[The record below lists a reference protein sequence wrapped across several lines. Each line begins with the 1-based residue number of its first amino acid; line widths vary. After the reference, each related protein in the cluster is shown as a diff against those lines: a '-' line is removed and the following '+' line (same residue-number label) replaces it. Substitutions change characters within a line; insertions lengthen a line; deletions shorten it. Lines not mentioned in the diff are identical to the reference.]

1 LPECHYKKYQ
11 LKKSYPFR
19 EEWMAGTFTQTLVR
33 FGLRHQACVVLSRPR
48 LHSLL
53 LAVAVFLA
61 PQVSP
66 AVAEFPDR
74 TITIVVPS
82 GAGGG
87 LDLLGRFV
95 AGQLTTKLQQSA
107 IVENKTGAGTLVGT
121 EAVSKATPDGY
132 TLLVG
137 GSSNMSLN
145 PTLFKNIKYDA
156 VNDFIPITYLV
167 EYPMVLVARKDLP
180 VSTFKELVDYAGSNR
195 GKLSFASAGVGS
207 GQHVW
212 TTILFKG
219 LGLEVTHVPF
229 RGSAGAYA
237 ELLSGRVDLMLD
249 NISAAQPQIQNG
261 SLKPLAVSSTFRA
274 SQLPSVP
281 TIAESG
287 VDFEAI
293 SWMAIFAPRGTPPEI
308 VGKLRAS
315 IDTIRA
321 SSEFQEFVQR
331 NGGRRSEVVTDE
343 QRLRYVSEDL
353 KKWKILIERDNLVMQ

>member
-1 LPECHYKKYQ
+1 MSWAWAQ
-11 LKKSYPFR
+11 AF
-19 EEWMAGTFTQTLVR
+19 QTLERRSV
-33 FGLRHQACVVLSRPR
+33 SRAGWR
-48 LHSLL
+48 VALIVSIASSQ
-53 LAVAVFLA
+53 LASRTAA
-61 PQVSP
+61 
-66 AVAEFPDR
+66 AEFPDR

-95 AGQLTTKLQQSA
+95 AGQLTKLQLSA

-121 EAVSKATPDGY
+121 EAVSKALPDGH

-156 VNDFIPITYLV
+156 INDFVPITYLV
-167 EYPMVLVARKDLP
+167 EYPMVLVARKGIP
-180 VSTFKELVDYAGSNR
+180 ASTFIDLVAYAAANP

-219 LGLEVTHVPF
+219 LGLDVTHVPF
-229 RGSAGAYA
+229 RGSAGAYT
-237 ELLSGRVDLMLD
+237 ELLAGRVDLMLD
-249 NISAAQPQIQNG
+249 NISAAQPQIQAG
-261 SLKPLAVSSTFRA
+261 ALKPIAVSSTFRA
-274 SQLPSVP
+274 SQLPDVP

-293 SWMAIFAPRGTPPEI
+293 SWMAIFAPRGTPPDVI
-308 VGKLRAS
+308 GKLRAS
-315 IDTIRA
+315 LDTIRQ
-321 SSEFQEFVQR
+321 SQEFAEFVRR
-331 NGGRRSEVVTDE
+331 NGGRRSEVVTDD
-343 QRLRYVSEDL
+343 QRARYVADDV
-353 KKWKILIERDNLVMQ
+353 KKWKILIERHNLVMQ

>member
-1 LPECHYKKYQ
+1 
-11 LKKSYPFR
+11 
-19 EEWMAGTFTQTLVR
+19 MAGTFTQTLVR

>member
-1 LPECHYKKYQ
+1 MTWASAQALRTLELLGLPPLHLYVAAI
-11 LKKSYPFR
+11 S
-19 EEWMAGTFTQTLVR
+19 LV
-33 FGLRHQACVVLSRPR
+33 AIIPSASRT
-48 LHSLL
+48 
-53 LAVAVFLA
+53 VA
-61 PQVSP
+61 
-66 AVAEFPDR
+66 AEFPDR
-74 TITIVVPS
+74 AITIVVPS

-87 LDLLGRFV
+87 LDLLGRFI
-95 AGQLTTKLQQSA
+95 AGQLTKLRQSA

-121 EAVSKATPDGY
+121 EAVSKAPPDGY

-156 VNDFIPITYLV
+156 INDFVPITYLV
-167 EYPMVLVARKDLP
+167 EYPMVLVARKDIP
-180 VSTFKELVDYAGSNR
+180 VSTFKDLVAYAAANP

-219 LGLEVTHVPF
+219 LGLNVTHVPF
-229 RGSAGAYA
+229 RGSAGAYT
-237 ELLSGRVDLMLD
+237 ELLAGRVDLMLD
-249 NISAAQPQIQNG
+249 NISAAQPQIQAG
-261 SLKPLAVSSTFRA
+261 ALKPIAVSSTFRA
-274 SQLPSVP
+274 SQLPDVP

-293 SWMAIFAPRGTPPEI
+293 SWMAIFAPRGTPADA

-315 IDTIRA
+315 LDTIRQ
-321 SSEFQEFVQR
+321 SQEFAEFVQR
-331 NGGRRSEVVTDE
+331 NGGRRSEVVTDD
-343 QRLRYVSEDL
+343 QRMRYVADDV